1 MKQILIHPKMQNHRL
16 EKHLNLL
23 RLYFDNLPVPVS
35 VLDDNGNYLYCNIS
49 FYETFLKQEYNPFF
63 LLGKRNSDLFSTQVA
78 NNLDSNNYLAMK
90 LGGTQCFE
98 EYIEF
103 ESNEFDYW
111 LSLKKPVFTTD
122 GEAKLLISAFLNITE
137 RKKNENKLGL
147 GIFDENNQ
155 PFLNYVYGNEAL
167 SYLDQGSRLI
177 PNNIT
182 KLLKKS
188 SLLNLLKN
196 IDFNSENSINIMAEL
211 LEITLLNFPGNVYVR
226 DDQSNVKFININLAS
241 VIGIDSAQNAF
252 GKSIYDLLPID
263 VADTL
268 VAEDKKI
275 LSSKDVHFMLEP
287 VILHGNEQF
296 YMSYKRSMKNPFES
310 GHLFI
315 GISVDY
321 TLQKQLELNIEK
333 AINSQSLNQKTME
346 SFVTNISHDIRT
358 PITGMLGLISEIKSQ
373 VDHYP
378 DLYNKLNTLDTL
390 TNEFLSFFNGILQSV
405 ENNDG
410 VHVSE
415 NNEPINLEALVKS
428 CIALFKPS
436 LMYQDVYL
444 TTFIPN
450 NIPKY
455 LIGNERMIKQIIINL
470 IGNAVKFSESG
481 EIKVI
486 LTYQTK
492 LEKLQIVVSDHGIGI
507 NQCDHDRIFER
518 FTRLDLSPNS
528 RYSGSGLGLYIVK
541 KYVDLL
547 KGIVKVKSRLGKGS
561 AFTVTLS
568 MPKAGDSIGTEINGN
583 ELNQPIVLLNNLR
596 VLVVEDNKLACL
608 ALKNGIVSLGL
619 SVDVATT
626 GKDALNLICNTNYD
640 YIFLD
645 LGLPDQS
652 GLDVLLKIRNN
663 LNYKDIPIF
672 VLSGHVTK
680 QMYETCSSIGASGV
694 YMKPMLPNQVK
705 EVLNLNNVFKD

>member
-1 MKQILIHPKMQNHRL
+1 MLHPKMQNHRL
-16 EKHLNLL
+16 EKHFNLL

-35 VLDDNGNYLYCNIS
+35 VLDDSGNYLYCNIS

-177 PNNIT
+177 PKNIT

-252 GKSIYDLLPID
+252 GKSMYDLLPID

-444 TTFIPN
+444 TTLIPN

-547 KGIVKVKSRLGKGS
+547 KGNVKVKSRLGKGS

-608 ALKNGIVSLGL
+608 ALKNSIVSLGL

-626 GKDALNLICNTNYD
+626 GKDALNLIRNTNYD

-652 GLDVLLKIRNN
+652 GLDVLLKLRNN
-663 LNYKDIPIF
+663 SNCKDIPIF

-680 QMYETCSSIGASGV
+680 QMYETCCSIGATGV
-694 YMKPMLPNQVK
+694 YMKPMLQNQVK
-705 EVLNLNNVFKD
+705 EVLNLNNVFKG

>member
-1 MKQILIHPKMQNHRL
+1 MQKQKLDNQFNS
-16 EKHLNLL
+16 L

-35 VLDDNGNYLYCNIS
+35 VLDDNGNYLYCNIA
-49 FYETFLKQEYNPFF
+49 FYEKFLKQEYNPFF
-63 LLGKRNSDLFSTQVA
+63 LLGKKNTDLFSTQIA
-78 NNLDSNNYLAMK
+78 NILDSNNYLAMK

-103 ESNEFDYW
+103 DSKEFDHW
-111 LSLKKPVFTTD
+111 LSLKKPVFSSE
-122 GEAKLLISAFLNITE
+122 GEAKILISAFLNITE
-137 RKKNENKLGL
+137 RKQNENKLGL

-167 SYLDQGSRLI
+167 SYLDQGSRVI
-177 PNNIT
+177 PKNIST
-182 KLLKKS
+182 LLKKS
-188 SLLNLLKN
+188 SLLEFLKEF
-196 IDFNSENSINIMAEL
+196 DFNSNYSVNILTDL
-211 LEITLLNFPGNVYVR
+211 LEITLLNFPGNIYVR
-226 DDQSNVKFININLAS
+226 DDKSLVKFININLAR
-241 VIGIDSAQNAF
+241 VIGIDSAKDAF
-252 GKSIYDLLPID
+252 GKSIYELLPKD

-296 YMSYKRSMKNPFES
+296 YMSYKRSMINPFEK
-310 GHLFI
+310 GFLFI

-321 TLQKQLELNIEK
+321 TLQKQLDSNIEK

-390 TNEFLSFFNGILQSV
+390 TSEFLSFFNGILQSV
-405 ENNDG
+405 ENNDV

-415 NNEPINLEALVKS
+415 NNAPMNLEALVKS

-486 LTYQTK
+486 LTYQSK
-492 LEKLQIVVSDHGIGI
+492 LEQLQLVVSDHGIGI
-507 NQCDHDRIFER
+507 NQCDHERIFER

-547 KGIVKVKSRLGKGS
+547 KGDVKVKSHLGQGS

-568 MPKAGDSIGTEINGN
+568 MPKAGDSNSIDINEN
-583 ELNQPIVLLNNLR
+583 ELKQPIVLLNNLR
-596 VLVVEDNKLACL
+596 VLIVEDNKLACL
-608 ALKNGIVSLGL
+608 ALKNNIVCLGL
-619 SVDVATT
+619 NVDVATT
-626 GKDALNLICNTNYD
+626 GNDALNLINNTNYD

-663 LNYKDIPIF
+663 LNYQDIPIF

-680 QMYETCSSIGASGV
+680 QMYETCCSIGATGV

-705 EVLNLNNVFKD
+705 EVLNLNNVFND